1 MHVYHNRRTE
11 KLVKRKIIFHQLK
24 LWYFSDAET
33 EKKEAWM
40 QTKWS
45 VTYNIQTVVCS
56 QSKSLRLGVVK
67 EYLPPIHSIWQTSK
81 LKVSK
86 SATRRVRTAKHH
98 ICKIYKAEKGWS
110 VTLSLVREDEDMK
123 HLQI

>member
-1 MHVYHNRRTE
+1 
-11 KLVKRKIIFHQLK
+11 
-24 LWYFSDAET
+24 
-33 EKKEAWM
+33 M

-98 ICKIYKAEKGWS
+98 ICKIYKAEKGLS